1 MPQIRFKKPSYQ
13 VSKTL
18 AGYLSLTNRATDVP
32 ISYNDLLHYNSSI
45 PLFDKNGND
54 TFWETL
60 IYGQSDRK
68 FIEESLRK
76 IYAQLKVD
84 GDTDVI
90 DHLYIDR
97 IDYCLYANTHP
108 LRIRI
113 VNRLND
119 LFDYFYVKK
128 ADMSRIYGM
137 EIEHLLSP
145 NKINYLVKGS
155 TMIEE
160 HIQGVPGDLF
170 IKDFI
175 PRQDYNPLRIAKE
188 FVKFNERSLVQL
200 LGDMRNDNFVVE
212 VIPDFDEMYFRLRTI
227 DFDQHCYEGDVKIYM
242 PQYFRENNPI
252 INLGFKSMSPVLE
265 MQYQKEERTRLLT
278 RVKAASGQLEAL
290 LNSMRGETLSK
301 EENILMLR
309 AGLAELYEDDL
320 FLQANTM
327 GDLVTISMKML
338 EIYPVRKRPLL
349 KPKPAKLRFTSSSPE
364 AMGTQTN

>member
-1 MPQIRFKKPSYQ
+1 MPQIRFKKPSYP

-18 AGYLSLTNRATDVP
+18 AGYLLLTDRATEVP
-32 ISYNDLLHYNSSI
+32 ISYHDLLHYNSSV
-45 PLFDKNGND
+45 PFFDKNGND

-60 IYGQSDRK
+60 IYNQSDRK
-68 FIEESLRK
+68 FIEDALRK
-76 IYAQLKVD
+76 VYAQLKVG
-84 GDTDVI
+84 GDTGVME
-90 DHLYIDR
+90 HLYIDR

-108 LRIRI
+108 IRVRI

-119 LFDYFYVKK
+119 LFDYFYIKQ

-170 IKDFI
+170 IKTFL

-212 VIPDFDEMYFRLRTI
+212 IIPDFDELYFRLRTI
-227 DFDQHCYEGDVKIYM
+227 DFDQHCYEGDLKIYM

-252 INLGFKSMSPVLE
+252 INLGFKSMSPLLE

-278 RVKAASGQLEAL
+278 RVKAAGGQLEIL
-290 LNSMRGETLSK
+290 LNSMRGETLSE
-301 EENILMLR
+301 EENIFRLR
-309 AGLAELYEDDL
+309 SSLSDLYEDDM
-320 FLQANTM
+320 FLKGNTM
-327 GDLVTISMKML
+327 GDLVSTSLKML
-338 EIYPVRKRPLL
+338 EIYPVRKRHPL
-349 KPKPAKLRFTSSSPE
+349 KPSPARFRPAPRTPE
-364 AMGTQTN
+364 GV